1 MKRAD
6 KYHVPTSI
14 LHQFQTVWSTIMDI
28 LNDSTNLIRVEV
40 IGCPLSQL
48 ILIESLWTRIEE
60 LTIRRNE

>member
-1 MKRAD
+1 
-6 KYHVPTSI
+6 
-14 LHQFQTVWSTIMDI
+14 MDI